1 MRLPENSANS
11 AVFFLSSFRSCRNHA
26 CHRYRRVR
34 IWFFLPEICPD
45 EKVIVYNWGD
55 YIDPEIITMFE
66 DETGIDVVY
75 EEYETNE
82 IMYPKVQSGAIA
94 YDVVCP
100 SDYMVQRM
108 IENDLL
114 AEINYEN
121 VPNLKYIDDIY
132 MEMSKQ
138 YDPENKYSV
147 PYLWGNGRNTL

>member
-1 MRLPENSANS
+1 MTFSPDIFPE
-11 AVFFLSSFRSCRNHA
+11 
-26 CHRYRRVR
+26 
-34 IWFFLPEICPD
+34 
-45 EKVIVYNWGD
+45 
-55 YIDPEIITMFE
+55 
-66 DETGIDVVY
+66 
-75 EEYETNE
+75 EEPYTN
-82 IMYPKVQSGAIA
+82 PPIA

-138 YDPENKYSV
+138 YDP
-147 PYLWGNGRNTL
+147 